1 MTGKMHGSVVQVLL
15 LKTYGLIL
23 RTGVGCRSSSS
34 ILPFGMWAMSPYV
47 AKKQVLFGL
56 VVCFAVRAFIAF
68 KVVGAAAHVT
78 ASKSSEWERGRE
90 VLWAIVWVFK
100 TSDWFSFLFLFSF
113 SFSSSISGGAF
124 FFFGL
129 VVGFNMPVQYILLLA
144 TSSIMYE

>member
-100 TSDWFSFLFLFSF
+100 TSNWFSFSF

>member
-1 MTGKMHGSVVQVLL
+1 
-15 LKTYGLIL
+15 
-23 RTGVGCRSSSS
+23 
-34 ILPFGMWAMSPYV
+34 MSPYV

-100 TSDWFSFLFLFSF
+100 TSDWFSFLFSF